1 MAPFGYGLVG
11 RAMFGGSFSHSLDTV
26 GRFVMPKRF
35 RSSLGEDF
43 IITRGL
49 GCLCVF
55 PRDYVDKTLALEL
68 GGLGTPLQSIL
79 NPDIVRLTRHFFMD
93 MVQTNADS
101 QNRVQLTPE
110 HRKFA
115 GIDSELVIC
124 GCGEYVEL
132 WAPQALEKYKKE
144 NGDAD
149 RIIASA
155 EALIPMSVD
164 RGVGERDA
172 GVSQAGPG

>member
-1 MAPFGYGLVG
+1 
-11 RAMFGGSFSHSLDTV
+11 MFGGSYSHSLDSA

-35 RSSLGEDF
+35 RTQLGEDF

-55 PRDYVDKTLALEL
+55 PRDYVDKTLAVEL
-68 GGLGTPLQSIL
+68 GGLGTPLQAL
-79 NPDIVRLTRHFFMD
+79 FDPNIVRLTRHFYMD

-110 HRKFA
+110 HRKFS
-115 GIDSELVIC
+115 GIEDEVIVC
-124 GCGEYVEL
+124 GAGEYVEL
-132 WAPQALEKYKKE
+132 WSPAALEKYRSE
-144 NGDAD
+144 NSDPD

-155 EALIPMSVD
+155 AALIPA
-164 RGVGERDA
+164 GAGERDV
-172 GVSQAGPG
+172 VSQAGPA

>member
-1 MAPFGYGLVG
+1 MVG
-11 RAMFGGSFSHSLDTV
+11 SETAVFGGSFTHNLDSA

-55 PRDYVDKTLALEL
+55 PKDYVDKKLSLEIE
-68 GGLGTPLQSIL
+68 GLGSPLQSLL

-93 MVQTNADS
+93 MVSTNADS

-110 HRKFA
+110 HRRFA
-115 GIDSELVIC
+115 GIEEDVVVC
-124 GCGEYVEL
+124 GCGNYVEL
-132 WAPQALEKYKKE
+132 WSPARLEEYRSQ
-144 NGDAD
+144 ND
-149 RIIASA
+149 RVEDIIASGA
-155 EALIPMSVD
+155 ALLSPS
-164 RGVGERDA
+164 GGKAYGEGEA
-172 GVSQAGPG
+172 GVPQAGPA